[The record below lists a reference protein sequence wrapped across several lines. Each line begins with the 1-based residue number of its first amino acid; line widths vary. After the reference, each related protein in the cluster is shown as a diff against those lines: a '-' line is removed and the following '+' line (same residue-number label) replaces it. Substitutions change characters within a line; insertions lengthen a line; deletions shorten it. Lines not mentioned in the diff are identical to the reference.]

1 MPILLQ
7 LRKYSPVIIL
17 VLLYLAADMILT
29 GQEIYLLNLLPVVFL
44 IIYLTLAR
52 MDLMYFII
60 VFLTPLSVQLI
71 DFFPSSSVD
80 FGIPTEPT
88 LFGVM
93 VVFYYK
99 ILYDRSLDT
108 RILNHPVTYAIFFNL
123 FWLLVTSISSS
134 IPLVSFKFFLARI
147 WFITIYYFLAIL
159 VFRRV
164 NNIRVFIWCYTISM
178 MGVVIYT
185 IIRHMHFGIFD
196 QQVAHIVMSPFF
208 RDHTSYGAMLAML
221 FFGLGSVILHKKGNM
236 LIRILIWTSWT
247 VIVAGLIL
255 SYTRAAWISVLVS
268 LGIMV
273 LTLFRVRFRYILV
286 AGALVMIYLAGERTD
301 IIHKMQQNRQDS
313 SASVAEHM
321 RSISNITTDESNLER
336 INRWNS
342 AIRMF
347 RERPFLGWGPGT
359 YMFKYAPFQLSSE
372 KTMISTDFGDLGNA
386 HSEYIG
392 PLAESGVLGSLSFV
406 LIGILSLVTGFRVY
420 QKITEKPLKHIV
432 LGLILGMIT
441 YLIHGSLNNFL
452 DTDKASALFWGFIAV
467 FVSLDLYYTLPTEN
481 AKDSK
486 DLNTQH

>member
-1 MPILLQ
+1 MPLLLQ
-7 LRKYSPVIIL
+7 LRKYSRVIIL
-17 VLLYLAADMILT
+17 VILYLVADMILT
-29 GQEIYLLNLLPVVFL
+29 GREIYLLNLLPVVFL
-44 IIYLTLAR
+44 LIYLTLAR

-60 VFLTPLSVQLI
+60 VFLTPLSMQLI

-80 FGIPTEPT
+80 FGIPTEPM

-99 ILYDRSLDT
+99 ILCDRSMDA

-123 FWLLVTSISSS
+123 FWLMVTSISSS
-134 IPLVSFKFFLARI
+134 MPVVSFKFFVARI
-147 WFITIYYFLAIL
+147 WFVSIYYFLAIL
-159 VFRRV
+159 VFTKV
-164 NNIRVFIWCYTISM
+164 NNIKVFIWCYTISM
-178 MGVVIYT
+178 MGVVFYT

-196 QQVAHIVMSPFF
+196 EQVAHIVMSPFF

-221 FFGLGSVILHKKGNM
+221 FFGLGSVILHKGGNM
-236 LIRILIWTSWT
+236 LIRILIWTSWA

-255 SYTRAAWISVLVS
+255 SYTRAAWISVLIS
-268 LGIMV
+268 LVIMV

-286 AGALVMIYLAGERTD
+286 AGTLIIIYLAGQRTD
-301 IIHKMQQNRQDS
+301 IIHKMKQNRQDS
-313 SASVAEHM
+313 SVSVAEHL

-392 PLAESGVLGSLSFV
+392 PLAESGALGSLSFI

-420 QKITEKPLKHIV
+420 QKITDKPLKHVV

-441 YLIHGSLNNFL
+441 YLIHGTLNNFL
-452 DTDKASALFWGFIAV
+452 DTDKASALFWGSIAV
-467 FVSLDLYYTLPTEN
+467 FVSLDLYYTLPREV
-481 AKDSK
+481 ASGSE